1 MSQYESDQIKSSI
14 NALGLDRHV
23 ELGLTVS
30 PLASVATSTAKAL
43 AAYLDTHPVVPVR
56 LAGLGTQG
64 GRVVFTLGVTMGSL
78 EDVKTG
84 APGAR
89 EAVLLLQSLV
99 DDFAAHDPA
108 FAILPETH
116 SLEARLAH
124 EVTVGARR
132 VELAT
137 AVERLVAAV

>member
-1 MSQYESDQIKSSI
+1 MSQYESDQIDSSI
-14 NALGLDRHV
+14 DALGLDRHV

-30 PLASVATSTAKAL
+30 PLASAATSTAKAL
-43 AAYLDTHPVVPVR
+43 AAYLDSHPVVPVR

-84 APGAR
+84 ASGAR

-108 FAILPETH
+108 FSILPEAH

-132 VELAT
+132 LELAT